1 MPRIIWKG
9 AISFGLVNIP
19 VVLKAAARDNALDFD
34 WLDERDMAPVGY
46 QRINKKTGKPVDKD
60 HIVKGYQY
68 EKGEYVLLSP
78 EDFRQANVEATQTV
92 DIVSFVQADQIP
104 PYYFETP
111 YYLEPDRRGE
121 KGYALL
127 RETLRRT
134 GRAALA
140 LVVIHNRQH
149 LAAVLVLGDALVLNT
164 MRWAEEV
171 LPMDELKLPK
181 SSGKQQGVSP
191 REIEMATRLVE
202 DMQEDW
208 NPEAYRDT
216 YRDDLRERIEGKIAE
231 GKTHLLTPAEPDSG
245 EPRKSA
251 EVIDM
256 MALLKESIKRR
267 GGRGGT
273 RSEAGQNTQGEE
285 ADQREDDDAPRE
297 APRKRATGARKT
309 ARKSTSRARA
319 EAKDGKGSRQEAK
332 PASSRK
338 SAAKS
343 GKAPDSTKKSAARRA
358 STASTDSGSRS
369 SPQRKRA

>member
-1 MPRIIWKG
+1 MPRTIWKG

-19 VVLKAAARDNALDFD
+19 VALKAAARDNALDFD

-46 QRINKKTGKPVDKD
+46 QRINKRTGKVIDKA

-68 EKGEYVLLSP
+68 EKGEYVLMSD

-92 DIVSFVQADQIP
+92 DIVSFVEAERIP

-134 GRAALA
+134 GRAALS

-149 LAAVLVLGDALVLNT
+149 LAAVLVMGDALILNT

-171 LPMDELKLPK
+171 LPMDELNLPD
-181 SSGKQQGVSP
+181 SGSKRNAVSP
-191 REIEMATRLVE
+191 REVEMAAKLVE

-208 NPEAYRDT
+208 SPEAYHDS
-216 YRDDLRERIEGKIAE
+216 YREDLLKRIDKKIAE
-231 GKTHLLTPAEPDSG
+231 GQTHLLTPADPDAG
-245 EPRKSA
+245 EPRRTA

-256 MALLKESIKRR
+256 MSLLRESIKRR
-267 GGRGGT
+267 GGK
-273 RSEAGQNTQGEE
+273 AQP
-285 ADQREDDDAPRE
+285 ADDDARQDGDDESGSE
-297 APRKRATGARKT
+297 AADEKAPAKKTPARKT
-309 ARKSTSRARA
+309 SSRSSASARSGSTKKPAAKAARKTSAKGEDSKSGGAKRVTSKTTSGKRSAPAKTPARKSASRPAR
-319 EAKDGKGSRQEAK
+319 K
-332 PASSRK
+332 
-338 SAAKS
+338 AA
-343 GKAPDSTKKSAARRA
+343 
-358 STASTDSGSRS
+358 
-369 SPQRKRA
+369 

>member
-181 SSGKQQGVSP
+181 SSSKQQGVSP

-216 YRDDLRERIEGKIAE
+216 YRDDLMERIEGKIAE
-231 GKTHLLTPAEPDSG
+231 GKTHLLTPAEPG
-245 EPRKSA
+245 GEEPRKSA

-267 GGRGGT
+267 GGRGGA
-273 RSEAGQNTQGEE
+273 RAEADEDAQDEE
-285 ADQREDDDAPRE
+285 ADAQQDDD

-309 ARKSTSRARA
+309 ARKSTSRSRA
-319 EAKDGKGSRQEAK
+319 EAKDSKESK

-343 GKAPDSTKKSAARRA
+343 GKAPASTKKTAAKRASAA
-358 STASTDSGSRS
+358 SSDSGSR

>member
-181 SSGKQQGVSP
+181 SGSKQQGVSP

-208 NPEAYRDT
+208 NPETYRDT
-216 YRDDLRERIEGKIAE
+216 YRDDLMERIEGKIAE
-231 GKTHLLTPAEPDSG
+231 GKTHLLTPAETG
-245 EPRKSA
+245 GEEPRKSA

-267 GGRGGT
+267 GGRGGA
-273 RSEAGQNTQGEE
+273 RGEQAGDAAQGEE
-285 ADQREDDDAPRE
+285 ADEQEDEDAPRE
-297 APRKRATGARKT
+297 APRKRTTRAGKS
-309 ARKSTSRARA
+309 ARKSTSRAQS
-319 EAKDGKGSRQEAK
+319 KDSKEAK

-343 GKAPDSTKKSAARRA
+343 GKASASSKKTTAKRAAA
-358 STASTDSGSRS
+358 DSGSR

>member
-181 SSGKQQGVSP
+181 SSSKQQGVSP

-216 YRDDLRERIEGKIAE
+216 YRDDLMERIEGKIAE
-231 GKTHLLTPAEPDSG
+231 GKTHLLTPAEPG
-245 EPRKSA
+245 GEEPRKSA

-267 GGRGGT
+267 GGRGGA
-273 RSEAGQNTQGEE
+273 RAEAGDDAQGEQ
-285 ADQREDDDAPRE
+285 ADDEQEEDDAPRE

-309 ARKSTSRARA
+309 ARKSTS
-319 EAKDGKGSRQEAK
+319 KEAK

-343 GKAPDSTKKSAARRA
+343 GKTSASTKKTAAKRA
-358 STASTDSGSRS
+358 STESGSR

>member
-216 YRDDLRERIEGKIAE
+216 YRDDLMERIEGKIAE
-231 GKTHLLTPAEPDSG
+231 GKTHLLTPAEPG
-245 EPRKSA
+245 GEEPRKSA

-267 GGRGGT
+267 GDRGGT
-273 RSEAGQNTQGEE
+273 RGERRNEPRDEPRDEAQDEE
-285 ADQREDDDAPRE
+285 ADEQQEE
-297 APRKRATGARKT
+297 KAPRKRSTGARKT
-309 ARKSTSRARA
+309 ARKSAG
-319 EAKDGKGSRQEAK
+319 AKDEKEAK

-343 GKAPDSTKKSAARRA
+343 GKASSSTKKTAAKRAGSDSA
-358 STASTDSGSRS
+358 SR

>member
-34 WLDERDMAPVGY
+34 WLDDRDMAPVGY
-46 QRINKKTGKPVDKD
+46 QRINKRTGKPVDKD

-68 EKGEYVLLSP
+68 EKGEYVLMSP

-92 DIVSFVQADQIP
+92 DIVSFVKADQIP

-149 LAAVLVLGDALVLNT
+149 LAALLVTGDALILNT

-171 LPMDELKLPK
+171 LPMDDLRLPK
-181 SSGKQQGVSP
+181 SSGKQDKVSA
-191 REIEMATRLVE
+191 REIEMAERLVE

-208 NPEAYRDT
+208 SPETYRDT
-216 YRDDLRERIEGKIAE
+216 YREDLMERIESKIAA
-231 GKTHLLTPAEPDSG
+231 GNTHLLTPAEEG
-245 EPRKSA
+245 AQEPRRSA
-251 EVIDM
+251 DVIDM
-256 MALLKESIKRR
+256 MALLRESIKRR
-267 GGRGGT
+267 GGKG
-273 RSEAGQNTQGEE
+273 SA
-285 ADQREDDDAPRE
+285 DDDTAGGDEGDTAEEVEP
-297 APRKRATGARKT
+297 KRPARKT
-309 ARKSTSRARA
+309 ARKTAGKTASKRTS
-319 EAKDGKGSRQEAK
+319 AKTTRGSSKTMAK
-332 PASSRK
+332 A
-338 SAAKS
+338 S
-343 GKAPDSTKKSAARRA
+343 GKE
-358 STASTDSGSRS
+358 SGEK
-369 SPQRKRA
+369 RKRA

>member
-46 QRINKKTGKPVDKD
+46 QRVNKRTGKTVDKD

-92 DIVSFVQADQIP
+92 DIVSFVEADRIP

-111 YYLEPDRRGE
+111 YYLEPDKRGD

-149 LAAVLVLGDALVLNT
+149 LAAVLVVDQALVLNT

-171 LPMDELKLPK
+171 LPMDDLRLP
-181 SSGKQQGVSP
+181 SGGTKNAGVSP
-191 REIEMATRLVE
+191 REIEMASKLVE

-208 NPEAYRDT
+208 SPEAYRDT
-216 YRDDLRERIEGKIAE
+216 YRDDLLKRIDEKVSA
-231 GKTHLLTPAEPDSG
+231 GKTHVLTPADAG
-245 EPRKSA
+245 DTGTRKSA

-256 MALLKESIKRR
+256 MALLKQSIAQR
-267 GGRGGT
+267 G
-273 RSEAGQNTQGEE
+273 AGDGK
-285 ADQREDDDAPRE
+285 AP
-297 APRKRATGARKT
+297 KKTGAK
-309 ARKSTSRARA
+309 AAGKDSGKDS
-319 EAKDGKGSRQEAK
+319 EKDGKASGRATAK
-332 PASSRK
+332 RAPAKKKTAASAKRPAAKAPQRK
-338 SAAKS
+338 SA
-343 GKAPDSTKKSAARRA
+343 
-358 STASTDSGSRS
+358 
-369 SPQRKRA
+369 

>member
-181 SSGKQQGVSP
+181 SGSKQQGVSP

-216 YRDDLRERIEGKIAE
+216 YRDDLMERIEGKIAE
-231 GKTHLLTPAEPDSG
+231 GKTHLLTPAETG
-245 EPRKSA
+245 GEEPRKSA

-267 GGRGGT
+267 GGRGGA
-273 RSEAGQNTQGEE
+273 RGEQAGDAAQGEE
-285 ADQREDDDAPRE
+285 ADEQEDEDAPRE
-297 APRKRATGARKT
+297 APRKRTARAGKS
-309 ARKSTSRARA
+309 ARKSTSRAQS
-319 EAKDGKGSRQEAK
+319 KDSKEAK

-343 GKAPDSTKKSAARRA
+343 GKASASSKKTTAKRAAA
-358 STASTDSGSRS
+358 DSGSR

>member
-216 YRDDLRERIEGKIAE
+216 YRDDLMERIEGKIAE

-267 GGRGGT
+267 GGRGGA
-273 RSEAGQNTQGEE
+273 RAEAGEDTQGEE
-285 ADQREDDDAPRE
+285 AGEREEDETPR
-297 APRKRATGARKT
+297 ATSGKRATGARKT
-309 ARKSTSRARA
+309 ARKSTSRTDTKAS
-319 EAKDGKGSRQEAK
+319 KDKDAK

-343 GKAPDSTKKSAARRA
+343 GKASASTKKTAAKRA
-358 STASTDSGSRS
+358 STAATASSDSGSR

>member
-171 LPMDELKLPK
+171 LPMDELNLPK
-181 SSGKQQGVSP
+181 SGSKQQGVSP
-191 REIEMATRLVE
+191 REIEMAMRLVE

-216 YRDDLRERIEGKIAE
+216 YRDDLMERIEGKIAE
-231 GKTHLLTPAEPDSG
+231 GKTHLLTPAEPGAD

-267 GGRGGT
+267 GGRGGA
-273 RSEAGQNTQGEE
+273 RAEASADAGDEAQGEE
-285 ADQREDDDAPRE
+285 SDEQQEDDKETRA
-297 APRKRATGARKT
+297 AQKKARATAARKT
-309 ARKSTSRARA
+309 ARKSAARA
-319 EAKDGKGSRQEAK
+319 SGKDSKEAK
-332 PASSRK
+332 PAGSRK
-338 SAAKS
+338 STAKS
-343 GKAPDSTKKSAARRA
+343 GKASASAKKSTAKRA
-358 STASTDSGSRS
+358 SADSGSRS
-369 SPQRKRA
+369 APQRKRA

>member
-181 SSGKQQGVSP
+181 SGSKQQGVSP

-216 YRDDLRERIEGKIAE
+216 YRDDLMERIEGKIAE
-231 GKTHLLTPAEPDSG
+231 GKTHLLTPAEPG
-245 EPRKSA
+245 GEEPRKSA

-267 GGRGGT
+267 GGRGGA
-273 RSEAGQNTQGEE
+273 RAEAGDDAQDEQAEE
-285 ADQREDDDAPRE
+285 QEEENAPRE
-297 APRKRATGARKT
+297 ATRKRTTGTRKT
-309 ARKSTSRARA
+309 ARKSTS
-319 EAKDGKGSRQEAK
+319 KEAK
-332 PASSRK
+332 PASSRN

-343 GKAPDSTKKSAARRA
+343 GKSAASAKKTAAKRA
-358 STASTDSGSRS
+358 SSADSGSRS

>member
-19 VVLKAAARDNALDFD
+19 AVLKAAARDNALDFD

-181 SSGKQQGVSP
+181 SSGKQQGVSA

-216 YRDDLRERIEGKIAE
+216 YRDDLMERIEGKIAE
-231 GKTHLLTPAEPDSG
+231 GKTHLLTPAEPG
-245 EPRKSA
+245 GEEPRKSA

-267 GGRGGT
+267 GGRGGA
-273 RSEAGQNTQGEE
+273 RAEAGEDAQDGE
-285 ADQREDDDAPRE
+285 ADEQEEDEAPRE
-297 APRKRATGARKT
+297 PPRKRSTGARKT
-309 ARKSTSRARA
+309 ARKSTSRAG
-319 EAKDGKGSRQEAK
+319 AKDGKEAK
-332 PASSRK
+332 PASSRN

-343 GKAPDSTKKSAARRA
+343 GKASASTKKTAAKRA
-358 STASTDSGSRS
+358 AADSGSR

>member
-127 RETLRRT
+127 RETLHRT

-181 SSGKQQGVSP
+181 SSSKQQGVSP

-216 YRDDLRERIEGKIAE
+216 YRDDLMERIEGKIAE
-231 GKTHLLTPAEPDSG
+231 GKTHLLTPAEPG
-245 EPRKSA
+245 GEEPRKSA

-267 GGRGGT
+267 GGRGGA
-273 RSEAGQNTQGEE
+273 RAEAGDDAQGEQ
-285 ADQREDDDAPRE
+285 ADDEQEEDDAPRE

-309 ARKSTSRARA
+309 ARKSTS
-319 EAKDGKGSRQEAK
+319 KEAK

-343 GKAPDSTKKSAARRA
+343 GKTSASTKKTAAKRA
-358 STASTDSGSRS
+358 STESGSR

>member
-181 SSGKQQGVSP
+181 SGSKQQGVSP

-216 YRDDLRERIEGKIAE
+216 YRDDLMERIEGKIAE
-231 GKTHLLTPAEPDSG
+231 GKTHLLTPAEPG
-245 EPRKSA
+245 GEEPRKSA

-267 GGRGGT
+267 GGRGGA
-273 RSEAGQNTQGEE
+273 RAEAGDDAQDEQAEE
-285 ADQREDDDAPRE
+285 QEEENAPRE
-297 APRKRATGARKT
+297 ATRKRTTGTRKT
-309 ARKSTSRARA
+309 ARKSTS
-319 EAKDGKGSRQEAK
+319 KEAK
-332 PASSRK
+332 PASSRNSAPKSGK
-338 SAAKS
+338 SAAS
-343 GKAPDSTKKSAARRA
+343 AKKTAAKRA
-358 STASTDSGSRS
+358 SSADSGSRS

>member
-46 QRINKKTGKPVDKD
+46 QRVNKRTGKTVDKD

-92 DIVSFVQADQIP
+92 DIVSFVEADQIP

-111 YYLEPDRRGE
+111 YYLEPDKRGD

-149 LAAVLVLGDALVLNT
+149 LAALLVVDQALVLNT

-171 LPMDELKLPK
+171 LPMDELRLPEGGTK
-181 SSGKQQGVSP
+181 NAGVSP
-191 REIEMATRLVE
+191 REIEMASKLVE

-208 NPEAYRDT
+208 SPETYRDT
-216 YRDDLRERIEGKIAE
+216 YRDDLLKRIDQKISA
-231 GKTHLLTPAEPDSG
+231 GKTHVLTPADAG
-245 EPRKSA
+245 DTGTRKSA

-256 MALLKESIKRR
+256 MALLKQSIADR
-267 GGRGGT
+267 G
-273 RSEAGQNTQGEE
+273 
-285 ADQREDDDAPRE
+285 
-297 APRKRATGARKT
+297 
-309 ARKSTSRARA
+309 
-319 EAKDGKGSRQEAK
+319 
-332 PASSRK
+332 
-338 SAAKS
+338 
-343 GKAPDSTKKSAARRA
+343 GKAPKKAPAKESAKASSKDGADSSRTTAKRAPARKK
-358 STASTDSGSRS
+358 TASAKRPAAKTA
-369 SPQRKRA
+369 QRKQA

>member
-46 QRINKKTGKPVDKD
+46 QRVNKRTGKTVDKD

-92 DIVSFVQADQIP
+92 DIVSFVEADRIP

-111 YYLEPDRRGE
+111 YYLEPDKRGD

-149 LAAVLVLGDALVLNT
+149 LAAVLVVDQALVLNT

-171 LPMDELKLPK
+171 LPMDDLRLP
-181 SSGKQQGVSP
+181 SGGTKNAGVSP
-191 REIEMATRLVE
+191 REIEMASKLVE

-208 NPEAYRDT
+208 SPEAYRDT
-216 YRDDLRERIEGKIAE
+216 YRDDLLKRIDEKVSA
-231 GKTHLLTPAEPDSG
+231 GKTHVLTPADAG
-245 EPRKSA
+245 DTGTRKSA

-256 MALLKESIKRR
+256 MALLKQSIAQR
-267 GGRGGT
+267 G
-273 RSEAGQNTQGEE
+273 AGDGK
-285 ADQREDDDAPRE
+285 AP
-297 APRKRATGARKT
+297 KKTGAK
-309 ARKSTSRARA
+309 AAGKDSGKDS
-319 EAKDGKGSRQEAK
+319 EKDGKASGRATAK
-332 PASSRK
+332 RAPAKKKTAAAAKRPAAKAPQRK
-338 SAAKS
+338 SA
-343 GKAPDSTKKSAARRA
+343 
-358 STASTDSGSRS
+358 
-369 SPQRKRA
+369 